1 MKNKRFFYWWDK
13 CKAFV
18 GGGIGLVI
26 FKNKAIGLDITYS
39 KLFFQWVHFSI
50 EWTRKQDY
58 AGLWIEF
65 SILALDFHFKLGDT
79 RRWDHRDDC
88 WEEEVVLKEE
98 EQAKAFKYEWF

>member
-1 MKNKRFFYWWDK
+1 
-13 CKAFV
+13 
-18 GGGIGLVI
+18 
-26 FKNKAIGLDITYS
+26 
-39 KLFFQWVHFSI
+39 

-88 WEEEVVLKEE
+88 WEEEVVLKRRR
-98 EQAKAFKYEWF
+98 ASKGNLNMNGFRLALF